1 MLCATQRDPN
11 QQQRVSDVTIHALKE
26 TFPFLLGEMKDSAIL
41 NKSLARDGD
50 WSTIKEILGWVTDT
64 HQGTL
69 NLSSK

>member
-1 MLCATQRDPN
+1 
-11 QQQRVSDVTIHALKE
+11 
-26 TFPFLLGEMKDSAIL
+26 MKDSAIL